1 MICILFMKKKVIYD
15 MMMNIVATAIPLIVL
30 QLLVLPQMAEK
41 MTDAQYGLLVTVVA
55 FMNVIPSTFGN
66 TLNNI
71 RLLFQNK
78 YDEKNKVGDFQ
89 IILLVS
95 LLICA
100 VITIGFSIKYK
111 TDFNFTGYLLS
122 LILALLWLVREY
134 YIVAYRLIINYTFIM
149 LNNVVMVLGY
159 LVGYYV
165 FLRVGYWQIVYLAG
179 LIVSILFVLFTS
191 DIWKEP
197 VRKTEFLAAVTSQ
210 SVMLLIA
217 GLLARVTVYAD
228 KLLLYPL
235 LGGGVVAIYF
245 AATVF
250 GKIVSTAIAPI
261 SSVALTYLSKMN
273 KKSDNIFNQ
282 SMLISAVFCVFGYI
296 VCILISRPVLT
307 YLYPQ
312 FVDEAMKYIYVT
324 TATTVIY
331 TMISILNPFIMKFCN
346 MKWQIVISAVTAIV
360 YMALCLILLHYY
372 GLMGF
377 CLGALLTNIVKLLV
391 MFIIYF
397 KMSDGDSDKL
407 TEVSA

>member
-1 MICILFMKKKVIYD
+1 MKKKVIYD

>member
-1 MICILFMKKKVIYD
+1 
-15 MMMNIVATAIPLIVL
+15 
-30 QLLVLPQMAEK
+30 
-41 MTDAQYGLLVTVVA
+41 
-55 FMNVIPSTFGN
+55 
-66 TLNNI
+66 
-71 RLLFQNK
+71 
-78 YDEKNKVGDFQ
+78 
-89 IILLVS
+89 
-95 LLICA
+95 
-100 VITIGFSIKYK
+100 
-111 TDFNFTGYLLS
+111 
-122 LILALLWLVREY
+122 
-134 YIVAYRLIINYTFIM
+134 
-149 LNNVVMVLGY
+149 
-159 LVGYYV
+159 
-165 FLRVGYWQIVYLAG
+165 
-179 LIVSILFVLFTS
+179 
-191 DIWKEP
+191 
-197 VRKTEFLAAVTSQ
+197 
-210 SVMLLIA
+210 
-217 GLLARVTVYAD
+217 
-228 KLLLYPL
+228 
-235 LGGGVVAIYF
+235 
-245 AATVF
+245 
-250 GKIVSTAIAPI
+250 
-261 SSVALTYLSKMN
+261 MN

>member
-1 MICILFMKKKVIYD
+1 

>member
-360 YMALCLILLHYY
+360 
-372 GLMGF
+372 
-377 CLGALLTNIVKLLV
+377 
-391 MFIIYF
+391 
-397 KMSDGDSDKL
+397 
-407 TEVSA
+407 